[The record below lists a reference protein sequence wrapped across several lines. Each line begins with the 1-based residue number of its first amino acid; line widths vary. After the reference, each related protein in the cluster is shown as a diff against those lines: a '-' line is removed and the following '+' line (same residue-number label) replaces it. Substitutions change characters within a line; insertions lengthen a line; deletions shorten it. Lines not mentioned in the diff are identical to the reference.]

1 MKPSTLILVL
11 LAAAATAPV
20 AGAPANSPSSGN
32 DRVAQTAIKSTSPSV
47 HSAVTAS
54 KTSASATTV
63 GGSPK
68 NAKSS
73 VTVSTRIVDGFELME
88 HSSFRGALKAK
99 ICPEGICLGSRD
111 LDAVMQPDSHIGY
124 LVHRGNKRYLEM
136 DPSKGIQGLGHFS
149 YFPGPEKVVKIGTEN
164 LDLRPKDAKGN
175 PIPLDAAAKA
185 AGKLEFLP
193 TTHYYIEKYRL
204 NKNGKANSVP
214 YWITDLWVCD
224 SLGISKAFA
233 GRCARLCMLPAE
245 YGMPV
250 KVVRLYD
257 ARRRARPLTPELKRY
272 YEKTKGYG
280 LCMSNPQFEGDERRD
295 LKMLLDVRSAR
306 KVKIKVA
313 DTQLP
318 KGLTK
323 VKTEMDLLMSEQDSA
338 LLKELD

>member
-11 LAAAATAPV
+11 LAAAAPAPV
-20 AGAPANSPSSGN
+20 SGSPAKSSSVGDN
-32 DRVAQTAIKSTSPSV
+32 RVAQTAAIKSTSSSV
-47 HSAVTAS
+47 HGAVTAS
-54 KTSASATTV
+54 SSATTA
-63 GGSPK
+63 GGSQK
-68 NAKSS
+68 NAKAPAAIP
-73 VTVSTRIVDGFELME
+73 TKIVDGFELLE
-88 HSSFRGALKAK
+88 HSSFRGALKAT
-99 ICPEGICLGSRD
+99 ICPEGICLRSRD
-111 LDAVMQPDSHIGY
+111 LDAVMQPSSHIGY

-149 YFPGPEKVVKIGTEN
+149 YFPGPEKVVKVGTEN
-164 LDLRPKDAKGN
+164 LDLRPKDARGN
-175 PIPLDAAAKA
+175 PIPLNAAAKA

-204 NKNGKANSVP
+204 NRRTGKADAVP
-214 YWITDLWVCD
+214 YWMTDLWVCD
-224 SLGISKAFA
+224 SLGISKTFA

-257 ARRRARPLTPELKRY
+257 ARRRAIPLTPELKKY
-272 YEKTKGYG
+272 YEKTRGYG
-280 LCMSNPQFEGDERRD
+280 LCMSNPQFAGDERRD
-295 LKMLLDVRSAR
+295 LKILLDVRGAR
-306 KVKIKVA
+306 KVKVNVT

-318 KGLTK
+318 KGFTR